1 MPVKPRKRK
10 YWKRSKLPFKKKV
23 LAAARAAF
31 DPRGCRRVFCDLS
44 LPYLLEL
51 TYKTKEKR
59 IGFGLRAAM
68 PKETE

>member
-1 MPVKPRKRK
+1 M
-10 YWKRSKLPFKKKV
+10 PFKKKV